1 MNKNLLVDS
10 TIDAV
15 RQRLVITLENIKF
28 QKNVVF
34 LDDIEKIE
42 HCIKALENIEKDLLL
57 AFKLL
62 KTK

>member
-1 MNKNLLVDS
+1 MNKNLLIEGTV
-10 TIDAV
+10 DAV

-34 LDDIEKIE
+34 WDDIEKIE
-42 HCIKALENIEKDLLL
+42 HCIKALDNIEKDLLMAL
-57 AFKLL
+57 KIL

>member
-1 MNKNLLVDS
+1 MNEDLLIDS

-15 RQRLVITLENIKF
+15 RRRLVITLENIKF

-34 LDDIEKIE
+34 WDDIEKIE

-57 AFKLL
+57 ALKIL